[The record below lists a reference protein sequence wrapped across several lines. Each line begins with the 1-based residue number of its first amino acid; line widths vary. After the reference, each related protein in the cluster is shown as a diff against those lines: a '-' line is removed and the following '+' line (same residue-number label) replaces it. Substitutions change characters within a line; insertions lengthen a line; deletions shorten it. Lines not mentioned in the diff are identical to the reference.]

1 MSDLEKT
8 NVMLCRSFK
17 LVDDSNPDVGEMKR
31 DQESREPLNNG
42 NSNSDDF
49 RSLLNTNSRQNSEL
63 ITDSLRMINCEST
76 SQVQVSSQ
84 LNEIEVDLNSQIRE
98 AIDST
103 ITKQILPTIQN
114 CFGKFLGELEA
125 IAPERI

>member
-114 CFGKFLGELEA
+114 SFGKFLGELEA